1 MVAPARRVSWQVLS
15 QIETRAAFSDYV
27 LNSALTGE
35 LEPRDCRLVTEIAYG
50 TLRWQSLLDFVLRGV
65 VSGQWKHIDPL
76 VKTLLR
82 MSLYQMWLM
91 QRIPD
96 HALVHDAVELA
107 KDCTR
112 GGADKLVNAVLRRLS
127 NDRPWLRED
136 FERRCPAW
144 DRVSLPRWLWQR
156 WARRYGQEIT
166 REYALSLNN
175 PPRAAYRLQTPPGR
189 RLAQD
194 GPEPF
199 EASDLVP
206 GAIFVPKGREAEPC
220 ENTRAQDEASQLIP
234 HLLGSIEGKLVW
246 DVCAAPG
253 GKSSILVELAGSA
266 GRVIAT
272 DLHYTRAR
280 RLKRSLE
287 ISCNGGYDVLVLDAS
302 REVPFRLPF
311 DVVVVDAP
319 CSGLGTLRRNPEIKW
334 RVGPQNLKS
343 LHEAQSRILEAAARS
358 VRVGGLLLYST
369 CSTEPEENEAVVA
382 SFLASHAS
390 YVLVRPVSP
399 PGIDSWTGPD
409 NMVRTFPSTRLW
421 DGFFAALLQR
431 KN

>member
-1 MVAPARRVSWQVLS
+1 
-15 QIETRAAFSDYV
+15 
-27 LNSALTGE
+27 
-35 LEPRDCRLVTEIAYG
+35 
-50 TLRWQSLLDFVLRGV
+50 
-65 VSGQWKHIDPL
+65 
-76 VKTLLR
+76 

-107 KDCTR
+107 KNITR

-136 FERRCPAW
+136 FEKQCSPW

-156 WARRYGQEIT
+156 WARRYGQERA
-166 REYALSLNN
+166 REYALSLNS

-189 RLAQD
+189 GLARD
-194 GPEPF
+194 NGLEPF
-199 EASDLVP
+199 EVSDLVP
-206 GAIFVPKGREAEPC
+206 GAVFVPKGREAVPYGDL
-220 ENTRAQDEASQLIP
+220 RAQDEASQLIP
-234 HLLGSIEGKLVW
+234 QLLGSIEGRQVW

-253 GKSSILVELAGSA
+253 GKSCILVELVGSA

-272 DLHYTRAR
+272 DLHCSRAR
-280 RLKRSLE
+280 RLKRLLE
-287 ISCNGGYDVLVLDAS
+287 LSCSTGYDVLVLDAS
-302 REVPFRLPF
+302 REPPFRLPF

-343 LHEAQSRILEAAARS
+343 LHEVQSRLLESAARS
-358 VRVGGLLLYST
+358 VRVDGLLLYST

-382 SFLASHAS
+382 SFLASHPS
-390 YVLVRPVSP
+390 YVLLRPVSP
-399 PGIDSWTGPD
+399 PGVDAWTGPD
-409 NMVRTFPSTRLW
+409 NMVRTFPSARLW
-421 DGFFAALLQR
+421 DGFFAALLRR